1 MGIER
6 NVTLTPAL
14 SRGEREKS
22 EEGKLQPMAFA
33 RSLRKQ
39 STEAEHIMWRLL
51 RDKQLEGFKFRRQHP
66 IGKYVLDFYC
76 HEARLGVELDGGQHN
91 EPDEIEKDEVR
102 SRFLRSKGITV
113 VRFWNN
119 EVLRETE
126 GVLEGVLSALTPA
139 LSQRE
144 REKSEKEES
153 SRSPSPSGRGIKG
166 EGK

>member
-6 NVTLTPAL
+6 EKNSHFP
-14 SRGEREKS
+14 SPSGRGTKG
-22 EEGKLQPMAFA
+22 EGKKSQPVTFA

-39 STEAEHIMWRLL
+39 STDAEHLMWRLL
-51 RDKQLEGFKFRRQHP
+51 RSSQLDGFKFRRQHP
-66 IGKYVLDFYC
+66 IEKYVLDFYC
-76 HEARLGVELDGGQHN
+76 HEARLGIELDGGQHN
-91 EPDEIEKDEVR
+91 EPDERAKDEAR
-102 SRFLRSKGITV
+102 SEFLKRKGITV

-126 GVLEGVLSALTPA
+126 GVLEKLLSALTPA

-144 REKSEKEES
+144 KNSQF
-153 SRSPSPSGRGIKG
+153 PSGRGTKG